1 MGETRARLKI
11 YGPDGKA
18 IELEA
23 LVDSGAT
30 FTKVPKEMADSLGLK
45 SRYETEVELADGRR
59 VKRGLAEAEVEVE
72 GVRRP
77 VLVAIGEEGERALIG
92 YTTLE
97 LLGFKV
103 NPITGKL
110 ERTPAIEYSERNRN
124 DGATGKRSKRDA
136 LADSRFQN

>member
-11 YGPDGKA
+11 YGPHGKA
-18 IELEA
+18 IELGA

-30 FTKVPKEMADSLGLK
+30 FTKVPKEMAHSLGLRA
-45 SRYETEVELADGRR
+45 RYEREVELADGRR
-59 VKRGLAEAEVEVE
+59 VKRGLALVEVELE

-77 VLVAIGEEGERALIG
+77 VLMAIGEEGERTLIS

-103 NPITGKL
+103 NPVTGKL
-110 ERTPAIEYSERNRN
+110 GRGAAIEHV
-124 DGATGKRSKRDA
+124 DTGGSPVKAAVDRQSFFR
-136 LADSRFQN
+136 